1 MKRLTFALAV
11 LVMIA
16 SIFAVAFSQAPK
28 QSAPD
33 PESAIRNAD
42 EAWAKAIA
50 LKSVKDAVSFYD
62 ADAVTAGSAMPAA
75 RGLAGI
81 EAMWTKLFSQP
92 DFSLNW
98 KADKIAVTET
108 GSIAYSTGVWF
119 WGTDIKG
126 PYLAVWR
133 KQPDGKW
140 KALIDAAW
148 YFASPTQSIQ
158 QSSSS
163 NFKGVIRGKSTRQL
177 VLPAPDKPNHVLGL
191 VETEALYEP
200 VKGSEFLS
208 GASVRT
214 IETWDLVGGS
224 GSDRGFMTFTVG
236 KDILVASYTGQ
247 VKPAEKSQSAISGE
261 LLFETG
267 TGVFLGIK
275 GNARYTG
282 LADPQS
288 YELQINGNFQK

>member
-1 MKRLTFALAV
+1 MKTATIVLYIAAISATFA
-11 LVMIA
+11 
-16 SIFAVAFSQAPK
+16 QAPPA
-28 QSAPD
+28 SVNNL
-33 PESAIRNAD
+33 ETAIRVTD

-50 LKSVKDAVSFYD
+50 SKSVKDAISFYD

-75 RGLAGI
+75 RGIAGI
-81 EAMWTKLFSQP
+81 EAMWTKLFAQP

-98 KADKIAVTET
+98 EADKIAITES
-108 GSIAYSTGVWF
+108 GAIAYSTGIWF

-133 KQPDGKW
+133 KQPDGRW

-148 YFASPTQSIQ
+148 YFTVPAQPIQ

-163 NFKGVIRGKSTRQL
+163 SFQGVIRGKSTRQL
-177 VLPAPDKPNHVLGL
+177 VLPAPDRPNHMLGL

-200 VKGSEFLS
+200 AKNFEFLS

-214 IETWDLVGGS
+214 IETWDLVDGG
-224 GSDRGFMTFTVG
+224 GSDRGYMTFTVG
-236 KDILVASYTGQ
+236 SDTLVASYTGQ
-247 VKPAEKSQSAISGE
+247 VKPAEKGKSAIRGE
-261 LLFETG
+261 LLFATG
-267 TGVFLGIK
+267 TGVFGKIK
-275 GNARYTG
+275 GNATYSG

-288 YELQINGNFQK
+288 FELQINGHYQK

>member
-1 MKRLTFALAV
+1 MKRFAFALAV
-11 LVMIA
+11 LLMIA
-16 SIFAVAFSQAPK
+16 SIFAAPFSQAPK

-50 LKSVKDAVSFYD
+50 SKSVKDAVSFYD

-81 EAMWTKLFSQP
+81 EAMWAKLFSQP

-98 KADKIAVTET
+98 KADKIAVTE
-108 GSIAYSTGVWF
+108 Y
-119 WGTDIKG
+119 
-126 PYLAVWR
+126 
-133 KQPDGKW
+133 

-148 YFASPTQSIQ
+148 YFASPTQSNQ

-163 NFKGVIRGKSTRQL
+163 NFKGMIRGKSTRQL
-177 VLPAPDKPNHVLGL
+177 VLPAPDKPSHVLGL

-200 VKGSEFLS
+200 AKSSEFLS

-214 IETWDLVGGS
+214 IETWDLVGGR

-236 KDILVASYTGQ
+236 KDTLVASYTGQ
-247 VKPAEKSQSAISGE
+247 VKPAEKSQNAISGE

-267 TGVFLGIK
+267 TGVFEGIK

>member
-1 MKRLTFALAV
+1 MRSV
-11 LVMIA
+11 L
-16 SIFAVAFSQAPK
+16 VAFSVAIISVAFAQEPK
-28 QSAPD
+28 QALSTPD
-33 PESAIRNAD
+33 AAIRNAD

-50 LKSVKDAVSFYD
+50 SKSIKAAISFYD
-62 ADAVTAGSAMPAA
+62 TDAVTAGSAMPAA

-81 EAMWTKLFSQP
+81 EAMWTKLFAQP

-98 KADKIAVTET
+98 KADKIAITES

-133 KQPDGKW
+133 KQPDGQW

-148 YFASPTQSIQ
+148 YFAAPVQSIQ

-163 NFKGVIRGKSTRQL
+163 IFQGVIRGKTTQQL
-177 VLPAPDKPNHVLGL
+177 VLPAPDRPNHVLGL
-191 VETEALYEP
+191 VETEALYEAI
-200 VKGSEFLS
+200 KNSGFLS

-214 IETWDLVGGS
+214 IETWDLVNGS
-224 GSDRGFMTFTVG
+224 GSDRGFITFMAGNDTL
-236 KDILVASYTGQ
+236 IASYAGQ
-247 VKPAEKSQSAISGE
+247 VKPAEKGQSALSGE

-267 TGVFLGIK
+267 TGVFSGIK
-275 GNARYTG
+275 GNAKYTG
-282 LADPQS
+282 LADRQS
-288 YELQINGNFQK
+288 YELRINGNFQK

>member
-1 MKRLTFALAV
+1 MKTVFALF
-11 LVMIA
+11 
-16 SIFAVAFSQAPK
+16 SIVIVSAALAQTPKQAP
-28 QSAPD
+28 PTTD
-33 PESAIRNAD
+33 VVIRNTD

-50 LKSVKDAVSFYD
+50 SKSVKDAVSFYD

-81 EAMWTKLFSQP
+81 EAMWTKLFAQP

-98 KADKIAVTET
+98 KADKIAIAES

-119 WGTDIKG
+119 WGKDIKG

-133 KQPDGKW
+133 KQLDGQW

-148 YFASPTQSIQ
+148 YFTAPAPSIQ
-158 QSSSS
+158 QLSPSI
-163 NFKGVIRGKSTRQL
+163 FQGVIRGKSTRQL
-177 VLPAPDKPNHVLGL
+177 ILPAPDRPNHVLGL

-200 VKGSEFLS
+200 AKNSEFLS

-236 KDILVASYTGQ
+236 KDTLVASYTGQ
-247 VKPAEKSQSAISGE
+247 VKPAEKGQSAISGE

-267 TGVFLGIK
+267 TGVFSGIK
-275 GNARYTG
+275 GNAKYTG

-288 YELQINGNFQK
+288 YELRINGNFQK